1 MRRNSVKPKRSTFR
15 AGVSLFVVLALA
27 ATACVCTSLSS
38 LVPSTGGIS
47 GQYDAGDGLDT
58 TKVDTISVGESK
70 SDSLGGIFEAHNYT
84 FEGTAGQTVT
94 ITATAVGDTDPR
106 VYLIDPSGNK
116 IAEDDD
122 GGGGYNAS
130 LTFTLPSTGTYTIRV
145 DVFTAGDFTLTLN

>member
-1 MRRNSVKPKRSTFR
+1 MTKKQQATRTWII
-15 AGVSLFVVLALA
+15 LFVVLALA

-38 LVPSTGGIS
+38 LVPSGGGIS
-47 GQYDAGDGLDT
+47 GQYDAGDGLET
-58 TKVDTISVGESK
+58 TKVDTISVGDSK
-70 SDSLGGIFEAHNYT
+70 SDNIGGIFEAHNYT
-84 FEGTAGQTVT
+84 FSGTAGQTVT
-94 ITATAVGDTDPR
+94 IAVTGVGDTDPR

-145 DVFTAGDFTLTLN
+145 DVFTAGAFTLTLN

>member
-1 MRRNSVKPKRSTFR
+1 MTIKQKSTR
-15 AGVSLFVVLALA
+15 KWIILFVVLALA

-38 LVPSTGGIS
+38 LIPSTGGIS

-58 TKVDTISVGESK
+58 TKVDTIAVGETK
-70 SDSLGGIFEAHNYT
+70 SDNLGGIFEAHNYT
-84 FEGTAGQTVT
+84 FQGEAGQTVT
-94 ITATAVGDTDPR
+94 ITATGVGDTDPR

-122 GGGGYNAS
+122 SGGGYNAFLS
-130 LTFTLPSTGTYTIRV
+130 YTLPSTGTYTIRV